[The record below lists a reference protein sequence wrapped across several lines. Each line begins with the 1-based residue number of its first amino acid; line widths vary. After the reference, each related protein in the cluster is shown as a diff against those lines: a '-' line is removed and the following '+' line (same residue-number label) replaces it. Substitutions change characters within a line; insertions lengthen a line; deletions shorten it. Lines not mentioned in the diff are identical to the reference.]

1 MGFFNKGWLSSADDD
16 SLKSRKKEIE
26 SDTDWE
32 SGSILNGDFD
42 EEIEALDAIDDELNQ
57 RDWDRYNSENHSNE
71 SYGVR
76 REHGWY
82 LPNDD

>member
-1 MGFFNKGWLSSADDD
+1 MFKNWFKSASDDD
-16 SLKSRKKEIE
+16 LRSEKSRIQ
-26 SDTDWE
+26 SDTDWS

-42 EEIEALDAIDDELNQ
+42 NEIKQMDDIDEELNQ
-57 RDWDRYNSENHSNE
+57 RAWDRYNSEDRSDK

>member
-1 MGFFNKGWLSSADDD
+1 MLKSWFKSASDDD
-16 SLKSRKKEIE
+16 LRSEKSRIQ
-26 SDTDWE
+26 SSTDWS

-42 EEIEALDAIDDELNQ
+42 DEIKRMDDIDEELNK
-57 RDWDRYNSENHSNE
+57 RAWDRYNSEDHSNE
-71 SYGVR
+71 SYGVH

>member
-1 MGFFNKGWLSSADDD
+1 MKKGWFKSASDDELRERQ
-16 SLKSRKKEIE
+16 SEIK
-26 SDTDWE
+26 SDTDRS
-32 SGSILNGDFD
+32 SGSILAGDFD
-42 EEIEALDAIDDELNQ
+42 EELEELDEIDEELNR
-57 RDWDRYNSENHSNE
+57 RDWDRYNSEDHLNE

>member
-1 MGFFNKGWLSSADDD
+1 MFKNWFKSSSDDD
-16 SLKSRKKEIE
+16 LRSEKARIQ
-26 SDTDWE
+26 SDTDWS

-42 EEIEALDAIDDELNQ
+42 EEIKKLDNIDEELNRRAWEQ
-57 RDWDRYNSENHSNE
+57 YNSEDHSND